1 MLVICGKI
9 ILTGG
14 TTGVYQADYF
24 VSTDQLTPDWPVK
37 ILFLGEVETLVKLG
51 IKSWFDCV
59 GLPQIVTFW
68 VCCLFFKNRRGKQKK
83 KLTLPVSRWRN
94 HVQCMSFESP
104 KIWLSVTWR
113 NTEGK
118 LIKFTDVLQMW
129 GIPKIYDDNQKSQYV
144 SSGITQ

>member
-24 VSTDQLTPDWPVK
+24 ISTDQLTPDWPVK

-83 KLTLPVSRWRN
+83 NWHYQSVGEEITFNVWVLSPQKFDYQWHEETQKASLSSSQMSYRCEEFLKYMMTIRN
-94 HVQCMSFESP
+94 LNMYHLV
-104 KIWLSVTWR
+104 
-113 NTEGK
+113 
-118 LIKFTDVLQMW
+118 
-129 GIPKIYDDNQKSQYV
+129 
-144 SSGITQ
+144 